1 MTDTP
6 QELIDRRRIDNLLY
20 DARVVNVIFR
30 TTTPSA
36 STSMLLAS
44 ERDRIAD
51 VLLPL
56 LAEIRAEWLAPRPI
70 EHPPTSP
77 ELQAEWDRAD
87 RSYEARKAA
96 GDAY

>member
-1 MTDTP
+1 MADTP
-6 QELIDRRRIDNLLY
+6 QESAQHIADRRRIDQALTGLSVVTISGQLTRQSRQ
-20 DARVVNVIFR
+20 RVI
-30 TTTPSA
+30 
-36 STSMLLAS
+36 
-44 ERDRIAD
+44 ER
-51 VLLPL
+51 LLPL
-56 LAEIRAEWLAPRPI
+56 LADVRTEWLAPRPI